1 MRSGRGLGVA
11 SVLLLV
17 GLAVA
22 GCSDDDGTTSTT
34 AAGGGDSGAEV
45 TICDPE
51 GAPQADEDLPQVA
64 MISEAVEAL
73 EAELGGPASFF
84 EINVTARL
92 VNLFVALNDAE
103 VVQPWLYIDGELSSQ
118 EGQPATGGTFTATDL
133 EFDPEAVLSGI
144 RAEVPDA
151 ILESFYVQGDGQGNL
166 LYGVL
171 ASARCGGGL
180 DIIVGGDGTV
190 KSVDPTS

>member
-1 MRSGRGLGVA
+1 MRSGRGLGFA
-11 SVLLLV
+11 SVVLLV
-17 GLAVA
+17 GLSVS
-22 GCSDDDGTTSTT
+22 GCSDDEGSASSTV
-34 AAGGGDSGAEV
+34 AGEGGSGPEV
-45 TICDPE
+45 TICDPD

-64 MISEAVEAL
+64 MIAEAVDAL
-73 EAELGGPASFF
+73 EAELGGPAEFF

-118 EGQPATGGTFTATDL
+118 EGQPATGGTFTAADL
-133 EFDPEAVLSGI
+133 GFDHETVLSGI
-144 RAEVPDA
+144 RAEVPEA
-151 ILESFYVQGDGQGNL
+151 ILESFYIQGDGEGNL

-190 KSVDPTS
+190 KSVDPVS

>member
-1 MRSGRGLGVA
+1 MRLGRGLGVA

-17 GLAVA
+17 GLAAA
-22 GCSDDDGTTSTT
+22 GCSDSDGSTT
-34 AAGGGDSGAEV
+34 TVAGEGGSGPQV
-45 TICDPE
+45 TICDPD

-64 MISEAVEAL
+64 MIVEAVEAL
-73 EAELGGPASFF
+73 EAELGGPAEFF

-103 VVQPWLYIDGELSSQ
+103 LVQPWLYIDGELSSQ
-118 EGQPATGGTFTATDL
+118 EAQPATGGTFTAADL
-133 EFDPEAVLSGI
+133 GFDPESVLSGI
-144 RAEVPDA
+144 RVEVPEA
-151 ILESFYVQGDGQGNL
+151 ILESFYIQGDGQGNL

-190 KSVDPTS
+190 KSVDPVS